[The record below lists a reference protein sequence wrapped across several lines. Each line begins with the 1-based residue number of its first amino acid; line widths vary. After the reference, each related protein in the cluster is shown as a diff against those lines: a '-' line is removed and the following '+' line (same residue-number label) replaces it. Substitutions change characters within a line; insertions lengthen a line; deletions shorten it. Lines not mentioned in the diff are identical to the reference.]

1 MPLEKT
7 IKQKILKYLNGLPT
21 CYARGKHSSPFSKG
35 WPDVLGSLSGRTLA
49 VEVKQPG
56 KGATKLQ
63 EAEQVKW
70 FKAGTIVGVVTSVDD
85 VRKILECA
93 LLVPLSVPGGDAPI
107 RRG

>member
-49 VEVKQPG
+49 FEVKQPG
-56 KGATKLQ
+56 EKATDLQ
-63 EAEQVKW
+63 AAEQTKW
-70 FKAGTIVGVVTSVDD
+70 CKSGAIVGVVTSVED
-85 VRKILECA
+85 VQAILA
-93 LLVPLSVPGGDAPI
+93 GYQLLPASGGDAPTG
-107 RRG
+107 RG